1 MDLQTFCF
9 EQKTVRT
16 QQINNEIW
24 FVGKDVA
31 EILGYSNAS
40 KAVIDHVDNED
51 KTSIMVDMADSQ
63 NGNLLGKTKTTMIN
77 ESGLYSLILSSKL
90 PKAKEFKRW
99 VTSEVLPTIRKTGK
113 YEALSPEQVVANAL
127 IVANNLLQQKE
138 KLLQEATY
146 TIESQKPKVAA
157 HDLLINT
164 TDLVSMRVCAKEIKV
179 PEKKFITY
187 LLENGFLYRDG
198 LGKLIPYAKPKV
210 NGLFDVKTIFSPDG
224 QHTYYQTMVTPEGLA
239 YFAKH
244 TQSMTQ
250 GV

>member
-9 EQKTVRT
+9 EQQTVRT
-16 QQINNEIW
+16 QQINGESFFCLKDICNILDIKNYNDCKNRLNEKGVVITDTLTKG
-24 FVGKDVA
+24 GKQQ
-31 EILGYSNAS
+31 
-40 KAVIDHVDNED
+40 VIF
-51 KTSIMVDMADSQ
+51 
-63 NGNLLGKTKTTMIN
+63 IN
-77 ESGLYSLILSSKL
+77 ESNLYKIAFQSRK
-90 PKAKEFKRW
+90 PEAEKFTDW

-198 LGKLIPYAKPKV
+198 HGKLIPYAKPKV

-224 QHTYYQTMVTPEGLA
+224 QHSFYQTMITPEGLA

>member
-9 EQKTVRT
+9 EQQTVRT

-31 EILGYSNAS
+31 EILGYADSN
-40 KAVIDHVDNED
+40 KAIAMHVDDED
-51 KTSIMVDMADSQ
+51 KLNDKTALS
-63 NGNLLGKTKTTMIN
+63 LGQRGGWFIN

-179 PEKKFITY
+179 PEKKFISY

-198 LGKLIPYAKPKV
+198 MGKLIPYAKPKV
-210 NGLFDVKTIFSPDG
+210 NGLFDVKTIFSSDG

>member
-16 QQINNEIW
+16 QQINGESFFCLKDICNILDIKNYNDCKNRLNEKGVVITDTLTKG
-24 FVGKDVA
+24 GKQQ
-31 EILGYSNAS
+31 
-40 KAVIDHVDNED
+40 VIF
-51 KTSIMVDMADSQ
+51 
-63 NGNLLGKTKTTMIN
+63 IN
-77 ESGLYSLILSSKL
+77 ESNLYKIAFQSRK
-90 PKAKEFKRW
+90 PEAEKFTDW

-113 YEALSPEQVVANAL
+113 YEVLSPEQVVANAL

-138 KLLQEATY
+138 RLLQEANHI
-146 TIESQKPKVAA
+146 IESQKPKVAA

-179 PEKKFITY
+179 PEKKFISY

-198 LGKLIPYAKPKV
+198 MGKLIPYAKPKV

-224 QHTYYQTMVTPEGLA
+224 QHTFYQTMITPEGLA

-244 TQSMTQ
+244 TQSMIQ

>member
-16 QQINNEIW
+16 QQINGESFFCLKDICNILDIKNYNDCKNRLNEKGVVITDTLTKG
-24 FVGKDVA
+24 GKQQ
-31 EILGYSNAS
+31 
-40 KAVIDHVDNED
+40 VIF
-51 KTSIMVDMADSQ
+51 
-63 NGNLLGKTKTTMIN
+63 IN
-77 ESGLYSLILSSKL
+77 ESNLYKIAFQSRK
-90 PKAKEFKRW
+90 PEAEKFTDW

-113 YEALSPEQVVANAL
+113 YEVLSPEQVVANAL

-138 KLLQEATY
+138 RLLQEANHI
-146 TIESQKPKVAA
+146 IEEQKPKVAA

-164 TDLVSMRVCAKEIKV
+164 TNLISMRICAKEIKV

-224 QHTYYQTMVTPEGLA
+224 QHSFYQTMITPEGLA

-244 TQSMTQ
+244 TDKITQ
-250 GV
+250 GA

>member
-31 EILGYSNAS
+31 EILGYADSN
-40 KAVIDHVDNED
+40 KAIAMHVDDED
-51 KTSIMVDMADSQ
+51 KLNDKTALS
-63 NGNLLGKTKTTMIN
+63 LGQRGGWFIN

-179 PEKKFITY
+179 PEKKFISY

-198 LGKLIPYAKPKV
+198 MGKLIPYAKPKV

>member
-16 QQINNEIW
+16 QQINGESFFCLKDICNILDIKNYNDCKNRLNEKGVVITDTLTKG
-24 FVGKDVA
+24 GKQQ
-31 EILGYSNAS
+31 
-40 KAVIDHVDNED
+40 VIF
-51 KTSIMVDMADSQ
+51 
-63 NGNLLGKTKTTMIN
+63 IN
-77 ESGLYSLILSSKL
+77 ESNLYKIAFQSRK
-90 PKAKEFKRW
+90 PEAEKFTDW

-113 YEALSPEQVVANAL
+113 YEVLSPEQVVANAL

-138 KLLQEATY
+138 RLLQEANHI
-146 TIESQKPKVAA
+146 IEEQKPKVAA

-164 TDLVSMRVCAKEIKV
+164 TNLISMRICAKEIKV

-224 QHTYYQTMVTPEGLA
+224 QHSFYQTMITPEGLA

-244 TQSMTQ
+244 TDKITH
-250 GV
+250 GA

>member
-16 QQINNEIW
+16 QQINGESFFCLKDICNILDIKNYNDCKNRLNEKGVVITDTLTKG
-24 FVGKDVA
+24 GKQQ
-31 EILGYSNAS
+31 
-40 KAVIDHVDNED
+40 VIF
-51 KTSIMVDMADSQ
+51 
-63 NGNLLGKTKTTMIN
+63 IN
-77 ESGLYSLILSSKL
+77 ESNLYKIAFQSRK
-90 PKAKEFKRW
+90 PEAEKFTDW

-113 YEALSPEQVVANAL
+113 YEVLSPEQVVANAL

-138 KLLQEATY
+138 RLLQEANHI
-146 TIESQKPKVAA
+146 IESQKPKVAA

-164 TDLVSMRVCAKEIKV
+164 TNLISMRICAKEIKV

-224 QHTYYQTMVTPEGLA
+224 QHSFYQTMITPEGLA

-244 TQSMTQ
+244 TDKITH
-250 GV
+250 GA

>member
-16 QQINNEIW
+16 QQINGESFFCLKDICNILDIKNYNDCKNRLNEKGVVITDTLTKG
-24 FVGKDVA
+24 GKQQ
-31 EILGYSNAS
+31 
-40 KAVIDHVDNED
+40 VIF
-51 KTSIMVDMADSQ
+51 
-63 NGNLLGKTKTTMIN
+63 IN
-77 ESGLYSLILSSKL
+77 ESNLYKIAFQSRK
-90 PKAKEFKRW
+90 PEAEKFTDW

-179 PEKKFITY
+179 PEKKFISY

-198 LGKLIPYAKPKV
+198 MGKLIPYAKPKV

>member
-16 QQINNEIW
+16 QQINGESFFCLKDICNILDIKNYNDCKNRLNEKGVVITDTLTKG
-24 FVGKDVA
+24 GKQQ
-31 EILGYSNAS
+31 
-40 KAVIDHVDNED
+40 VIF
-51 KTSIMVDMADSQ
+51 
-63 NGNLLGKTKTTMIN
+63 IN
-77 ESGLYSLILSSKL
+77 ESNLYKIAFQSRK
-90 PKAKEFKRW
+90 PEAEKFTDW

-138 KLLQEATY
+138 RLLQEANHI
-146 TIESQKPKVAA
+146 IEEQKPKVAA

-164 TDLVSMRVCAKEIKV
+164 TNLISMRICAKEIKV

-198 LGKLIPYAKPKV
+198 HGKLIPYAKPKV

-224 QHTYYQTMVTPEGLA
+224 QHSFYQTMITPEGLA

>member
-1 MDLQTFCF
+1 MESNLINIKTENGFNSVSARELHAKLEIKTQYKDWFPRMCEYGFEENIDFIAIAQKRATAQGNKTTFTEHFISLDMAKEICMIQRSEIGKKFRQYFIECEKKLKNIATPKLTF
-9 EQKTVRT
+9 EEMTLK
-16 QQINNEIW
+16 
-24 FVGKDVA
+24 
-31 EILGYSNAS
+31 
-40 KAVIDHVDNED
+40 VIDECH
-51 KTSIMVDMADSQ
+51 KRISDM
-63 NGNLLGKTKTTMIN
+63 
-77 ESGLYSLILSSKL
+77 SKL
-90 PKAKEFKRW
+90 
-99 VTSEVLPTIRKTGK
+99 
-113 YEALSPEQVVANAL
+113 
-127 IVANNLLQQKE
+127 
-138 KLLQEATY
+138 
-146 TIESQKPKVAA
+146 IESQKPKVAA

-179 PEKKFITY
+179 PEKKFISY

-198 LGKLIPYAKPKV
+198 MGKLIPYAKPKV

>member
-16 QQINNEIW
+16 QQINGESFFCLKDICNILDIKNYNDCKNRLNEKGVVITDTLTKG
-24 FVGKDVA
+24 GKQQ
-31 EILGYSNAS
+31 
-40 KAVIDHVDNED
+40 VIF
-51 KTSIMVDMADSQ
+51 
-63 NGNLLGKTKTTMIN
+63 IN
-77 ESGLYSLILSSKL
+77 ESNLYKIAFQSRK
-90 PKAKEFKRW
+90 PEAEKFTDW

-179 PEKKFITY
+179 PEKKFISY

-198 LGKLIPYAKPKV
+198 MGKLIPYAKPKV
-210 NGLFDVKTIFSPDG
+210 NGLFDVKTIFSSDG

>member
-1 MDLQTFCF
+1 MKQLIIQELDNKQVISARELY
-9 EQKTVRT
+9 E
-16 QQINNEIW
+16 NLEIKERFSYW
-24 FVGKDVA
+24 FSRMVGYGFT
-31 EILGYSNAS
+31 E
-40 KAVIDHVDNED
+40 NED
-51 KTSIMVDMADSQ
+51 FIGCMFFNTLAKQELKDYKISLDMAKQICMLQRSEKGKQYREYLLKVEKAWNSPECIMARALQVSQ
-63 NGNLLGKTKTTMIN
+63 KQLLDYQEKISDM
-77 ESGLYSLILSSKL
+77 SKL
-90 PKAKEFKRW
+90 
-99 VTSEVLPTIRKTGK
+99 
-113 YEALSPEQVVANAL
+113 
-127 IVANNLLQQKE
+127 
-138 KLLQEATY
+138 
-146 TIESQKPKVAA
+146 IEEQKPKVAA

-179 PEKKFITY
+179 PEKKFISY

-198 LGKLIPYAKPKV
+198 MGKLIPYAKPKV

>member
-16 QQINNEIW
+16 QQINGESFFCLKDICNILDIKNYNDCKNRLNEKGVVITDTLTKG
-24 FVGKDVA
+24 GKQQ
-31 EILGYSNAS
+31 
-40 KAVIDHVDNED
+40 VIF
-51 KTSIMVDMADSQ
+51 
-63 NGNLLGKTKTTMIN
+63 IN
-77 ESGLYSLILSSKL
+77 ESNLYKIAFQSRK
-90 PKAKEFKRW
+90 PEAEKFTDW

-113 YEALSPEQVVANAL
+113 YEVLSPEQVVANAL

-138 KLLQEATY
+138 RLLQEANHI
-146 TIESQKPKVAA
+146 IEEQKPKVAA

-164 TDLVSMRVCAKEIKV
+164 TNLISMRICAKEIKV

-224 QHTYYQTMVTPEGLA
+224 QHSFYQTMITPEGLA

-244 TQSMTQ
+244 TDKIAQ
-250 GV
+250 GA

>member
-16 QQINNEIW
+16 QQINGESFFCLKDICNILDIKNYNDCKNRLNEKGVVITDTLTKG
-24 FVGKDVA
+24 GKQQ
-31 EILGYSNAS
+31 
-40 KAVIDHVDNED
+40 VIF
-51 KTSIMVDMADSQ
+51 
-63 NGNLLGKTKTTMIN
+63 IN
-77 ESGLYSLILSSKL
+77 ESNLYKIAFQSRK
-90 PKAKEFKRW
+90 PEAEKFTDW
-99 VTSEVLPTIRKTGK
+99 VTSELLPTIRKTGK

-179 PEKKFITY
+179 PEKKFISY

-198 LGKLIPYAKPKV
+198 MGKLIPYAKPKV
-210 NGLFDVKTIFSPDG
+210 NGLFDVKTIFSSDG